1 MGAMTNLSQDDS
13 LSETLPVN
21 TGIPQEQ
28 AASELPETQPLNTI
42 VPESQVHDRAFDV
55 SPDSLD
61 DTLASPVSGDQP
73 VAEKQN
79 PPGGVSTRWR
89 IVIGLVIF
97 VLLGLLSGLF
107 GYWSGI
113 DIRTQAAVTQ
123 VAASL
128 QEQYNLGLQD
138 IETGS
143 WDRARQR
150 FEYIIRQKPDFP
162 GAADQLALVL
172 LNLNTTATPTPA
184 PEPTV
189 TPTPDT
195 RGVEERFQ
203 QSEQYLLNSDWTNTI
218 DSLLQLRKDDPGYRA
233 VQMDG
238 MLFLALR
245 NRGMDK
251 IGKLADLEG
260 GIYDLALAERFGPLD
275 NEAQSYLSW
284 ARIYLTGASFWE
296 VNWEE
301 AVNYFSQIAPQL
313 PYLTDG
319 SGMTAIERYRK
330 ALIGLGLYRLESD
343 PCSAKEPL
351 ELALSFA
358 ADEEAANAL
367 DLANRQCEGGRD
379 SGEESGD
386 EQPAGEPTLIPTV
399 EIPPTIEVLPTEEPP
414 PTETPPEGNP

>member
-1 MGAMTNLSQDDS
+1 M
-13 LSETLPVN
+13 
-21 TGIPQEQ
+21 
-28 AASELPETQPLNTI
+28 
-42 VPESQVHDRAFDV
+42 
-55 SPDSLD
+55 
-61 DTLASPVSGDQP
+61 
-73 VAEKQN
+73 
-79 PPGGVSTRWR
+79 
-89 IVIGLVIF
+89 
-97 VLLGLLSGLF
+97 
-107 GYWSGI
+107 
-113 DIRTQAAVTQ
+113 
-123 VAASL
+123 
-128 QEQYNLGLQD
+128 
-138 IETGS
+138 
-143 WDRARQR
+143 
-150 FEYIIRQKPDFP
+150 
-162 GAADQLALVL
+162 
-172 LNLNTTATPTPA
+172 
-184 PEPTV
+184 

-218 DSLLQLRKDDPGYRA
+218 DSLLLLRKDDPGYRA

-367 DLANRQCEGGRD
+367 DLANRQCEGGGD

-386 EQPAGEPTLIPTV
+386 EQPVGEPTLIPTV

>member
-1 MGAMTNLSQDDS
+1 MGAMTNSTYEDS

-21 TGIPQEQ
+21 TSSSTEK
-28 AASELPETQPLNTI
+28 AAAELPETQPLNSSLNENGGRD
-42 VPESQVHDRAFDV
+42 PAMDL
-55 SPDSLD
+55 SPDSLA
-61 DTLASPVSGDQP
+61 DTLASPASDKAPGPDSQKQTSGL
-73 VAEKQN
+73 
-79 PPGGVSTRWR
+79 STRWR

-97 VLLGLLSGLF
+97 LLIGLLSGLS

-113 DIRTQAAVTQ
+113 DIRTEAAVTQ

-150 FEYIIRQKPDFP
+150 FEYIIRQKPAFP

-172 LNLNTTATPTPA
+172 LNLNTTATPTRA
-184 PEPTV
+184 LLPTV

-195 RGVEERFQ
+195 RGIDERFQ
-203 QSEQYLLNSDWTNTI
+203 QSEQYLLNGDWTNTI
-218 DSLLQLRKDDPGYRA
+218 DSLLLLRKDDPTYRA

-319 SGMTAIERYRK
+319 SGMTAIERYRR
-330 ALIGLGLYRLESD
+330 ALIGLGIYRLDSD

-367 DLANRQCEGGRD
+367 DLANRQCEGGRNSD
-379 SGEESGD
+379 DESGD

-399 EIPPTIEVLPTEEPP
+399 EIPPTVEVPPTEAPP
-414 PTETPPEGNP
+414 PTETPESGNP

>member
-1 MGAMTNLSQDDS
+1 
-13 LSETLPVN
+13 
-21 TGIPQEQ
+21 
-28 AASELPETQPLNTI
+28 
-42 VPESQVHDRAFDV
+42 
-55 SPDSLD
+55 
-61 DTLASPVSGDQP
+61 
-73 VAEKQN
+73 
-79 PPGGVSTRWR
+79 
-89 IVIGLVIF
+89 
-97 VLLGLLSGLF
+97 
-107 GYWSGI
+107 
-113 DIRTQAAVTQ
+113 
-123 VAASL
+123 
-128 QEQYNLGLQD
+128 
-138 IETGS
+138 
-143 WDRARQR
+143 
-150 FEYIIRQKPDFP
+150 
-162 GAADQLALVL
+162 LALVL
-172 LNLNTTATPTPA
+172 LNLNTTATPTLA

-218 DSLLQLRKDDPGYRA
+218 DSLLLLRKDDPGYRA

-296 VNWEE
+296 INWEE

-386 EQPAGEPTLIPTV
+386 QPPVGEPTLIPTV
-399 EIPPTIEVLPTEEPP
+399 EIPPTIEVPPTEEPP

>member
-13 LSETLPVN
+13 LSETLPMN
-21 TGIPQEQ
+21 TGSSQEQ
-28 AASELPETQPLNTI
+28 AASQLPETQPLNTI
-42 VPESQVHDRAFDV
+42 VPENQVHDRAFDV

-61 DTLASPVSGDQP
+61 DTLASPVSGDLP
-73 VAEKQN
+73 VSEQKN
-79 PPGGVSTRWR
+79 PPGGISTRWR

-97 VLLGLLSGLF
+97 VLIGLLSGLF

-184 PEPTV
+184 PEPTM

-218 DSLLQLRKDDPGYRA
+218 DSLLLLRKDDPGYRA

-367 DLANRQCEGGRD
+367 DLANRQCEGGGD

-386 EQPAGEPTLIPTV
+386 EQPVGEPTLIPTV

>member
-1 MGAMTNLSQDDS
+1 MGAMTNSTQDDS

-21 TGIPQEQ
+21 TGGPKEQ
-28 AASELPETQPLNTI
+28 PASELPETQPVSSNNLENKI
-42 VPESQVHDRAFDV
+42 SDQAVGLSQDNPA
-55 SPDSLD
+55 
-61 DTLASPVSGDQP
+61 DTLASPANDGLPKAETPNQSG
-73 VAEKQN
+73 
-79 PPGGVSTRWR
+79 GLSTRWR

-97 VLLGLLSGLF
+97 LLIGLLSGLF

-138 IETGS
+138 AETGS

-162 GAADQLALVL
+162 GAAEQLALVL
-172 LNLNTTATPTPA
+172 LNLNSTATPTPA
-184 PEPTV
+184 LEPTV

-195 RGVEERFQ
+195 RGIDERFQ
-203 QSEQYLLNSDWTNTI
+203 QSEQYLLNGDWTNTI
-218 DSLLQLRKDDPGYRA
+218 DSLLLLRKDDPTFRA
-233 VQMDG
+233 VQIDG
-238 MLFLALR
+238 MLFMALR

-275 NEAQSYLSW
+275 NEAQGYLSW

-296 VNWEE
+296 INWEE

-330 ALIGLGLYRLESD
+330 ALIGLGLYRLDSD

-367 DLANRQCEGGRD
+367 DLANQKCEGGRG
-379 SGEESGD
+379 SGDESGD
-386 EQPAGEPTLIPTV
+386 QQPAGESTPVPTV
-399 EIPPTIEVLPTEEPP
+399 EIPPTVESPPTEELP
-414 PTETPPEGNP
+414 PTETPPAGNP

>member
-1 MGAMTNLSQDDS
+1 MGAMTHSSQDDS
-13 LSETLPVN
+13 LSETLPIN
-21 TGIPQEQ
+21 TGSSKKET
-28 AASELPETQPLNTI
+28 ATELPETQPLNSNT
-42 VPESQVHDRAFDV
+42 PENNSRDRAMDF
-55 SPDSLD
+55 SPDSLA
-61 DTLASPVSGDQP
+61 DTLASPTSGDLPSPESQ
-73 VAEKQN
+73 EQT
-79 PPGGVSTRWR
+79 GGLSTRWR
-89 IVIGLVIF
+89 IVIGLAIF
-97 VLLGLLSGLF
+97 LLIGLLSGLF

-123 VAASL
+123 AAASL

-162 GAADQLALVL
+162 GAADQLALVF
-172 LNLNTTATPTPA
+172 LNLNTTATPTLA
-184 PEPTV
+184 PLPTV

-195 RGVEERFQ
+195 RGVDERFQ
-203 QSEQYLLNSDWTNTI
+203 QSEQYLLNGDWTNTI
-218 DSLLQLRKDDPGYRA
+218 ESLLLLRKDDPAYRA
-233 VQMDG
+233 VQIDG

-275 NEAQSYLSW
+275 SEAQSYLSW

-319 SGMTAIERYRK
+319 SGMTAIERYRR
-330 ALIGLGLYRLESD
+330 ALIGLGIYRLDSD

-367 DLANRQCEGGRD
+367 DLANRQCEGGGD
-379 SGEESGD
+379 SGD
-386 EQPAGEPTLIPTV
+386 ESSDEQPIGEPTLIPTV
-399 EIPPTIEVLPTEEPP
+399 EVPPTVEVLPTEAPP
-414 PTETPPEGNP
+414 PTQTPETGNP

>member
-1 MGAMTNLSQDDS
+1 MGAMTNSTQDDS

-21 TGIPQEQ
+21 TGSSKEQ
-28 AASELPETQPLNTI
+28 AASELPETQPLKSNILENDT
-42 VPESQVHDRAFDV
+42 PDRAIDF
-55 SPDSLD
+55 SPGGLD
-61 DTLASPVSGDQP
+61 DTLASPASVDLPTPESQ
-73 VAEKQN
+73 KQT
-79 PPGGVSTRWR
+79 GGLSTRWR

-97 VLLGLLSGLF
+97 LLIGLLSGLF

-138 IETGS
+138 VETGN

-150 FEYIIRQKPDFP
+150 FEYIIRQKSEFP
-162 GAADQLALVL
+162 GAAEQLALVL

-184 PEPTV
+184 PVPTV
-189 TPTPDT
+189 TPTPDS
-195 RGVEERFQ
+195 RGVDERFQ
-203 QSEQYLLNSDWTNTI
+203 QSEQYLLNGDWTNTI
-218 DSLLQLRKDDPGYRA
+218 DSLLLLRKDDPSYRA
-233 VQMDG
+233 VQIDG

-367 DLANRQCEGGRD
+367 DLANRQCEGGGD
-379 SGEESGD
+379 SGDETGD
-386 EQPAGEPTLIPTV
+386 EQPIGEPTLIPTV
-399 EIPPTIEVLPTEEPP
+399 EIPPTVEVPPTEAPP
-414 PTETPPEGNP
+414 PTETPEAGNP